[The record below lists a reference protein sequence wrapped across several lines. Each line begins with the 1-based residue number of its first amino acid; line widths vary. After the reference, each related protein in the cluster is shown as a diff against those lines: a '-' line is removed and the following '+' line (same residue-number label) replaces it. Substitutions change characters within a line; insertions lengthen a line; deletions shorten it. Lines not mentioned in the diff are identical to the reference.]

1 MNLKRLN
8 AIGVYHAK
16 IRENYGKNMKKF
28 NLVKEIISVEK
39 PAMTAALNSGKPFGI
54 TMNGE
59 IHYPPYDA
67 HSCYIYQGSVTP
79 PAPSPI
85 APSKPKSLSELL
97 GGSMQIVEVEDRI
110 LFKAARNWKEIM
122 GYNIARADYDDTTG
136 DGVAEFADKELE
148 EIGWQATEFGIHY
161 RELVEV
167 IEAQCDGTLLC
178 IENEGENYQFSGM
191 GFIDDIACARRQ
203 CFDYCVERIKSI
215 LQEDSSYHHADLS
228 DDEEEAL
235 AFFGISM

>member
-1 MNLKRLN
+1 
-8 AIGVYHAK
+8 
-16 IRENYGKNMKKF
+16 MKKF

-54 TMNGE
+54 TIKGE
-59 IHYPPYDA
+59 IHHPPYDA
-67 HSCYIYQGSVTP
+67 RSRYIYQGSVTL
-79 PAPSPI
+79 PAPSAL

-97 GGSMQIVEVEDRI
+97 GGSMQVVEAEDRI
-110 LFKAARNWKEIM
+110 LIKAARNWQEIM
-122 GYNIARADYDDTTG
+122 RFNATHADYDDTTG

-191 GFIDDIACARRQ
+191 GFIDDITCARQ
-203 CFDYCVERIKSI
+203 HCFDYCVERIRNI
-215 LQEDSSYHHADLS
+215 LQEDSSYRHADLS

-235 AFFGISM
+235 AFFGIPLTVPPFSAQ